1 MKTNQTYEDE
11 IEIDLKELFFVLLHK
26 IWVILLAM
34 LVCAGI
40 AGIWTKTMITPQ
52 FQSTSMLY
60 ILSQSTSITSLADVQ
75 LGTQL
80 TKDYQ
85 VMINSRPVLETVIEN
100 LDLNL
105 TYEGLK
111 SKISISNPADTRI
124 VYITVTDPSPTIAK
138 AITDEIASVSVVKI
152 ADIMK
157 TDEPSIAEKGH
168 VPEVKSSPNT
178 TKNCLMAGL
187 LGAAL
192 AAGVIIVLFLMDD
205 SIRSADDI
213 EKFLGL
219 TTLGTIPFE
228 EPAGSRKK
236 KWFSGKKK

>member
-1 MKTNQTYEDE
+1 METNQTYDDE
-11 IEIDLKELFFVLLHK
+11 IEIDLKELFFALLHR
-26 IWVILLAM
+26 IWVIILAM
-34 LVCAGI
+34 VVCAGI

-52 FQSTSMLY
+52 FESTSMLY

-100 LDLNL
+100 LALNL
-105 TYEGLK
+105 TYEQLRG
-111 SKISISNPADTRI
+111 KITISNPADTRI
-124 VYITVTDPSPTIAK
+124 VYITVTDPSPTMAK
-138 AITDEIASVSVVKI
+138 AITDEIATVSVVKI

-168 VPEVKSSPNT
+168 IPEVKSSPST
-178 TKNCLMAGL
+178 TKNCLIAGM
-187 LGAAL
+187 LGAVA

-219 TTLGTIPFE
+219 TTLGTIPLE
-228 EPAGSRKK
+228 DQAGSKK
-236 KWFSGKKK
+236 KKLFSGKKK